1 MNGNSPHIL
10 NTSSNLLGFCFL
22 VITSLKIG
30 NRTDQSVIDE
40 ILVIGALIFMSST
53 IFSFLSIKTKSETKT
68 VFWENL
74 AVYCFLAG
82 LFILLIV
89 ILLIALDLL

>member
-1 MNGNSPHIL
+1 MNNNSPHIL

-30 NRTDQSVIDE
+30 NHQDQTVVDE
-40 ILVIGALIFMSST
+40 ILVIAALIFMAST
-53 IFSFLSIKTKSETKT
+53 ILSFLSIKTKSERKT
-68 VFWENL
+68 IFWENL

-89 ILLIALDLL
+89 IVLIAFDLL